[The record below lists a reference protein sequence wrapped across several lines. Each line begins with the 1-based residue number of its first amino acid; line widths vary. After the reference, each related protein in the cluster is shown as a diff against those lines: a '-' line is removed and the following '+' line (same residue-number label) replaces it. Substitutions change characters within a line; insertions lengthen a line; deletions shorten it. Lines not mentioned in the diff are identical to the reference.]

1 MMASDIAECG
11 CAKQQL
17 DYQGFGEQTAINVVP
32 SCIGALARHRLV
44 QVAVSNY
51 IRYGCEKAKSEE

>member
-32 SCIGALARHRLV
+32 SCIVALARHRLV
-44 QVAVSNY
+44 
-51 IRYGCEKAKSEE
+51 